1 MTELAF
7 RIVDYGLNTSL
18 HMACVG
24 SPNQGGLARTGSN
37 WQDDNAKSG
46 SSQLWK
52 FKNRSTVKTS
62 RCCAR

>member
-7 RIVDYGLNTSL
+7 RIVDYGSNTSL

-37 WQDDNAKSG
+37 WQDD
-46 SSQLWK
+46 
-52 FKNRSTVKTS
+52 
-62 RCCAR
+62 